1 MRRPTDQQIEIAC
14 LWLEANE
21 GESEEQQACRSVAA
35 WLEHQAAER
44 MLRQEAKSA
53 GVPVTAVR
61 RRLAEAKG
69 KP

>member
-21 GESEEQQACRSVAA
+21 GEGEERQACRSVAA
-35 WLEHQAAER
+35 WLEHQAAGR
-44 MLRQEAKSA
+44 MLRQEAKTA
-53 GVPVTAVR
+53 GIPVAAVR
-61 RRLAEAKG
+61 RRLAESKE